1 MSTAKREIEN
11 QIERNYQVVI
21 EDALSYTTTLGNFTL
36 EEAKDV
42 LAIKEEQG
50 LSSMQDIYIYDFVN
64 KEIFGETVELGD
76 DWDEEDNG

>member
-11 QIERNYQVVI
+11 QIESNYQVVI